1 MVDMDYLYQSSY
13 VLQHGTIP
21 YMAAKKKKAKTVKKE
36 TPADLIQKKPNAFA
50 VGSIALL
57 LGVVAGVLLIQQRMP
72 PQTKD
77 QKRMGATPS
86 TMQKTNQKQVV
97 YKEYVMQ
104 ENESLSDVAQRFYN
118 DPNRYTKIAQEN
130 NILNPD
136 IIEPG
141 TKIKLYNLPQ

>member
-1 MVDMDYLYQSSY
+1 MVAKM
-13 VLQHGTIP
+13 
-21 YMAAKKKKAKTVKKE
+21 KKKVRAAKKE
-36 TPADLIQKKPNAFA
+36 TPVDLIQKKPNAFA

-77 QKRMGATPS
+77 QKRRESTPS
-86 TMQKTNQKQVV
+86 VMQNNNKKQG
-97 YKEYVMQ
+97 YTEYVMQ

-118 DPNRYTKIAQEN
+118 DPNRYMKIAEEN

-136 IIEPG
+136 IVEPG

>member
-1 MVDMDYLYQSSY
+1 MIQY
-13 VLQHGTIP
+13 H
-21 YMAAKKKKAKTVKKE
+21 YMATKKKKARVIKKE

-57 LGVVAGVLLIQQRMP
+57 LGIAAGVILIQQRMP
-72 PQTKD
+72 PQ
-77 QKRMGATPS
+77 
-86 TMQKTNQKQVV
+86 KTNTKGIPGASSVVQKKQQKQN
-97 YKEYVMQ
+97 YKEYIMQ

-118 DPNRYTKIAQEN
+118 DPNRYAQIAEEN

-136 IIEPG
+136 VVAPG